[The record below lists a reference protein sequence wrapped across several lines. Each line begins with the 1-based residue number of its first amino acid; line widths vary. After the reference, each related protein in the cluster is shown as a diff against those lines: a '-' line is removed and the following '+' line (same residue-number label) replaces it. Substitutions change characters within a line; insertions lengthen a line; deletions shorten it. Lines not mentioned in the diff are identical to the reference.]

1 MPLFG
6 ACGTA
11 STGDGG
17 GASGIAGDGGGGLVL
32 QQEFF
37 LGKTLLISSR
47 L

>member
-1 MPLFG
+1 MPNFLG

-17 GASGIAGDGGGGLVL
+17 GARGTTGGAALTGDFLV
-32 QQEFF
+32 
-37 LGKTLLISSR
+37 KTLLISSR